1 MLALA
6 RQVQWKL
13 IGVGMVA
20 VGGGLGEPTILSLTS
35 FHGELTLAAFSAG
48 TGVGFAIA
56 PLYYTALT
64 TWACVSPKV
73 ATLIMAAMM
82 VLIFVCF
89 YFIDNSETKCTSSL
103 SDDLSG
109 VHYSALET
117 NENLC
122 DSSDKDDEEND
133 EGTSLSWREKMMVI
147 CQLLPHMLPIFI
159 TCFSE
164 YIIVQAV
171 ITTLAFPSSPFKPR
185 DHYEYYIVVFVV
197 GKMAGRSY
205 LLVLS
210 YIKKDWGEKAKFPYL
225 WVLCLVEVM
234 DLLFLV
240 LAAWY
245 RFLPSVWIVLLLV
258 FVCGFNVG
266 AFYVNV
272 VIIFRNCL
280 QQKYKEFAMGY
291 IDLPLTGGI
300 LTAAVLGLYVEP
312 LLREHC
318 MILMDNTDFCF
329 TRTQS

>member
-1 MLALA
+1 
-6 RQVQWKL
+6 
-13 IGVGMVA
+13 
-20 VGGGLGEPTILSLTS
+20 
-35 FHGELTLAAFSAG
+35 
-48 TGVGFAIA
+48 
-56 PLYYTALT
+56 
-64 TWACVSPKV
+64 
-73 ATLIMAAMM
+73 
-82 VLIFVCF
+82 
-89 YFIDNSETKCTSSL
+89 
-103 SDDLSG
+103 
-109 VHYSALET
+109 
-117 NENLC
+117 
-122 DSSDKDDEEND
+122 
-133 EGTSLSWREKMMVI
+133 MMVI

-159 TCFSE
+159 TWFSE

-185 DHYEYYIVVFVV
+185 DHYEYYIVVFMV
-197 GKMAGRSY
+197 GEMVGRSY

-225 WVLCLVEVM
+225 WVLCLVGVM

-245 RFLPSVWIVLLLV
+245 RFLPSVWIVLLLM
-258 FVCGFNVG
+258 FVCGLTAG

-291 IDLPLTGGI
+291 IDLPLTGGV